1 MRARALFFFLLVL
14 SLGVFSSSSVHAASI
29 PVLDSSFHIVPSAH
43 DIDPSC
49 AEGAPL
55 SMGAV
60 MEIIQRLLNAGIS
73 FAIVI
78 FVIIFAWAG
87 FLFISSVANPESK
100 NLAKK
105 MLMNAA
111 VGLLIV
117 LAAWLIVDFVMKTLY
132 NPNDSGW
139 GPWNS
144 ILRNGSAC
152 VVESKTARLFSG
164 AITAAD
170 LSVTPLPGSTGGT
183 AGTKGCPTCVSLST
197 YGLSCKSGCTLD
209 PNVAPK
215 MGKLKTAFNG
225 SWIVTEAYPPSTNV
239 HTNECHYNG
248 TCIDAGF
255 TSPTTY
261 TVANVAAFSQ
271 AAGQAGL
278 RAVFETSDCALRD
291 AARAKGVSAYC
302 KTDQFYT
309 HITGTHFSV
318 YGN

>member
-1 MRARALFFFLLVL
+1 MCAPLAY
-14 SLGVFSSSSVHAASI
+14 AADI
-29 PVLDSSFHIVPSAH
+29 PVLDNSFHIVPSAH

-60 MEIIQRLLNAGIS
+60 MEIIQRFVNAGIS
-73 FAIVI
+73 FAILI
-78 FVIIFAWAG
+78 FIIIFAWSG

-100 NLAKK
+100 NLARK

-132 NPNDSGW
+132 NPNESGW

-152 VVESKTARLFSG
+152 IVESETARLFSG

-170 LSVTPLPGSTGGT
+170 LAVTTPSSGGSGAGTVGT
-183 AGTKGCPTCVSLST
+183 AGCPTCVTLKT
-197 YGLSCKSGCTLD
+197 YGVSCKNGCTLD

-215 MGKLKTAFNG
+215 IGKLKTFFNG
-225 SWIVTEAYPPSTNV
+225 SWIVTEAFPPSYT
-239 HTNECHYNG
+239 HTNQCHKNG

-261 TVANVAAFSQ
+261 TAGNVVSFAQ

-278 RAVFETSDCALRD
+278 RAVFETTDCALRD
-291 AARAKGVSAYC
+291 AVRAKGVSAYC
-302 KTDQFYT
+302 KSDQFYT

>member
-1 MRARALFFFLLVL
+1 MRTRALFIALLVL
-14 SLGVFSSSSVHAASI
+14 VLAVVSSSSVHAASI

-43 DIDPSC
+43 DIDPLC

-60 MEIIQRLLNAGIS
+60 MEIIQRFVNAGIS
-73 FAIVI
+73 FAILI

-132 NPNDSGW
+132 NPNGSGF

-144 ILRNGSAC
+144 ILGSGPAC
-152 VVESKTARLFSG
+152 IIERPTAALFSG

-170 LSVTPLPGSTGGT
+170 LSVSVPGGGSGFGSSDGFFTYQSGIEAQKRNLSPAMANALACMASNVPRGVGQISSISDT
-183 AGTKGCPTCVSLST
+183 AIMNGKTFAQCAKGGCAHTANSCHYGGRTCIGASYAVDFGDEQNATVLKAAAAACGAKTLNEGNHLHVSI
-197 YGLSCKSGCTLD
+197 GDASGCGCSL
-209 PNVAPK
+209 
-215 MGKLKTAFNG
+215 
-225 SWIVTEAYPPSTNV
+225 
-239 HTNECHYNG
+239 
-248 TCIDAGF
+248 
-255 TSPTTY
+255 
-261 TVANVAAFSQ
+261 
-271 AAGQAGL
+271 
-278 RAVFETSDCALRD
+278 
-291 AARAKGVSAYC
+291 
-302 KTDQFYT
+302 
-309 HITGTHFSV
+309 
-318 YGN
+318 